1 MTHAGCSRTGCP
13 VALTG
18 TGRCLEGFDPVDTCP
33 YYSSDEVTAEE
44 AITLLSGDI
53 VDLPSG
59 EALNEKQ
66 AADVARE
73 DTSKVIIIAG
83 PFNSG
88 KTTIITSLFEAFQ
101 DAPLSNYLFR
111 GSRTLVGLERRSHLG
126 REESGLEEAD
136 TSHTSLREGVMFL
149 HLALST
155 FESSKLDTGSLLLSD
170 ISGELFRTIRDSSEA
185 AKQLISLTRADHLCI
200 VVDGERL
207 VRTSERQ
214 IAKNDSRS
222 ILRSIIEANVLSR
235 SCVVDIAITKWDLI
249 VQALEGPEGK
259 QIGEFIDGTKDALK
273 AIARNHSARIHE
285 IAARPPKEAKVPF
298 AHGLPTLLRSWMSKK
313 ELLAEAPIYVPQTSN
328 REFGRFTEATIF
340 TQKAEE
346 VANVIR
352 F

>member
-1 MTHAGCSRTGCP
+1 MDAFCSRSGCP

-18 TGRCLEGFDPVDTCP
+18 SGRCLEGFDPIDTCP
-33 YYSSDEVTAEE
+33 FYSSDEVTAEE
-44 AITLLSGDI
+44 TTALLSGDI

-73 DTSKVIIIAG
+73 DTSKVIMIAG
-83 PFNSG
+83 PYNSG
-88 KTTIITSLFEAFQ
+88 KTTVITSLFEAFQ

-111 GSRTLVGLERRSHLG
+111 GSRTLVGLERRAHLG
-126 REESGLEEAD
+126 REESGQEEAD

-155 FESSKLDTGSLLLSD
+155 FETGRLDTGSLLLSD

-185 AKQLISLTRADHLCI
+185 AKQLVSLTRADHLCI
-200 VVDGERL
+200 VVDGEKL
-207 VRTSERQ
+207 VKSSERQ

-222 ILRSIIEANVLSR
+222 ILRSIIEADVLPK
-235 SCVVDIAITKWDLI
+235 SCVVDIAITKWDVI
-249 VQALEGPEGK
+249 VEGLDGSDGK
-259 QIGEFIDGTKDALK
+259 LIGEYIDGTKDALK
-273 AIARNHSARIHE
+273 TAARNHPVRIHE

-298 AHGLPTLLRSWMSKK
+298 AHGLPTLLRSWMSKR
-313 ELLAEAPIYVPQTSN
+313 ERLAGSPIYIPKRSA
-328 REFGRFTEATIF
+328 REFGRFTEATILI
-340 TQKAEE
+340 QKAEE

>member
-1 MTHAGCSRTGCP
+1 MTDAFCSRSGCP

-18 TGRCLEGFDPVDTCP
+18 SGRCLEGFDPVDTCP

-44 AITLLSGDI
+44 TTALLGGDI

-59 EALNEKQ
+59 EALNEKL

-73 DTSKVIIIAG
+73 DTSKVIMIAG
-83 PFNSG
+83 PYRSG

-111 GSRTLVGLERRSHLG
+111 GSRTLVGLERRCHLG

-155 FESSKLDTGSLLLSD
+155 FEAGKLDTRSLLLSD

-185 AKQLISLTRADHLCI
+185 AKQLVSLTRADHLCI
-200 VVDGERL
+200 VVDGEKL
-207 VRTSERQ
+207 VKRSERQ

-222 ILRSIIEANVLSR
+222 ILRSIIEADVLPR

-249 VQALEGPEGK
+249 VEALDGPDGK
-259 QIGEFIDGTKDALK
+259 QTGEYIDGTKSVLK
-273 AIARNHSARIHE
+273 TVARNHPLRIHE

-313 ELLAEAPIYVPQTSN
+313 EPSAGSPIYIPRNPV
-328 REFGRFTEATIF
+328 REFGRFTQATIL
-340 TQKAEE
+340 TQNAEE